1 MVIDKEIITT
11 IVAPIT
17 VALIS
22 WFIKDYI
29 FAILQKRQEVLRT
42 EWKIRLTECWSPIFF
57 WSGMIL
63 AYSKSPEKLSEAVK
77 ELEKILAKNANL
89 IPIKHYHV
97 LVKSIE
103 LATNVVD
110 EQLDMS
116 EIKKTRVYIYSQ
128 IELLNFVL
136 YKKDTTF
143 DPSSHVSLFGS
154 QQALLRLASQI
165 ILHVVSWGI
174 LAVYIYWIY
183 TAVISVNLGLNL
195 ILLAPL
201 LFIVIHDLNKKYKL
215 SKEAKVS

>member
-1 MVIDKEIITT
+1 MTFDKEIITT
-11 IVAPIT
+11 IVAPIV

-42 EWKIRLTECWSPIFF
+42 EWKVRLTECWSPLFF
-57 WSGMIL
+57 WSGMII
-63 AYSKSPEKLSEAVK
+63 AYSKSPEKLSEAVN

-89 IPIKHYHV
+89 IPLNHFHT

-110 EQLDMS
+110 EPPDIS
-116 EIKKTRVYIYSQ
+116 EIQKTREYIYKQ

-136 YKKDTTF
+136 FRKDTTF
-143 DPSSHVSLFGS
+143 EPSSHVSLFGS
-154 QQALLRLASQI
+154 QQALLRLTSQI
-165 ILHVVSWGI
+165 TLHIASWGI
-174 LAVYIYWIY
+174 LAVYIFLIY
-183 TAVISVNLGLNL
+183 STVISENFSLSL

-201 LFIVIHDLNKKYKL
+201 LAVVIHDLKKKYQL
-215 SKEAKVS
+215 SKESKY